1 MKTAHKLT
9 PGIMFIYENLFLLI
23 YADALFRNDWLR
35 SGG

>member
-23 YADALFRNDWLR
+23 YADAFRNDWLR